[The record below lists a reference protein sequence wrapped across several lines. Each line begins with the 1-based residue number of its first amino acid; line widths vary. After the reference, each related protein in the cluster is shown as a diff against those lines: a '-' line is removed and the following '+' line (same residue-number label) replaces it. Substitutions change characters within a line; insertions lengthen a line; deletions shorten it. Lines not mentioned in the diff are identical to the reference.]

1 MCYKFLSE
9 FTIKE
14 ISNFNPNL
22 DNRNAVICK
31 RQDDTIIFHAIIQQS
46 PLKDCQ
52 NEIIIYPTD
61 DSFSKHTGNPMVC
74 QTHENKSYE
83 QLGCGD
89 IMYKI
94 L

>member
-1 MCYKFLSE
+1 MCYKFLTE
-9 FTIKE
+9 FIIKE
-14 ISNFNPNL
+14 ISNYNPKL

-31 RQDDTIIFHAIIQQS
+31 RQDATIIFHAIIQQS

-52 NEIIIYPTD
+52 DEIIIYPTD
-61 DSFSKHTGNPMVC
+61 DNFSKHTSSPMVC

-83 QLGCGD
+83 QLKVED
-89 IMYKI
+89 ILYKI